1 MRIADYIATQ
11 VAEAGLT
18 EVFMVTG
25 GAAMHL
31 NDAFGREKRLHVR
44 PLHHEQSCTMAA
56 DAYSR
61 ISGKPAVVNVTAG
74 PGGINALNGVFGAY
88 VDSIPM
94 LIISGQA
101 KRETLVSSY
110 QDQALRQLGDQEVD
124 IIAMV
129 KKITKHAALITDP
142 ASIREQLELA
152 LFLAT
157 DGRHGPC
164 WLDIPI
170 DVQASEVEHANLHAF
185 LPPKPASKDRIT
197 IRNQT
202 SILIEKLQESH
213 RPLIYAGSGIRSSG
227 CQERL
232 LNFAE
237 KYGLPIVTAWNNN
250 DLIWDSHPL
259 YAGRPGTVGNRAGNF
274 AVQCCDLLLVLGC
287 RLNIRLISYNWKVFA
302 DHAWLCHVDIDRH
315 ELDKPTLNQDL
326 KIHADLADFFDT
338 IETLSDQTLTL
349 ERPISTWQKWS
360 AWTKELLDRYPVVD
374 SEQILR
380 DSGSSPINPYHFINT
395 LFSHLGENEIIT
407 FADGT
412 ACVAG
417 FQAAK
422 IRKGQRLFHNSGCA
436 SMGFDLP
443 AAIGAHYASKRRVF
457 CIAGD
462 GSLMMNIQ
470 ELAIIA
476 GNNLPIT
483 LFILDN
489 RGYHSIR
496 QTQANFFPG
505 NPVGCGEESHL
516 PFPDFER
523 VGSGFGIKS
532 LTLTTNQEVADKIP
546 EIINS
551 GAPLIVVIKLD
562 LSCEFSPKVTS
573 KRLADGT
580 MVTARLEDMS
590 PFLPRDE
597 FDSIMATALAI

>member
-56 DAYSR
+56 DAYAR

-94 LIISGQA
+94 LVISGQA
-101 KRETLVSSY
+101 KRETLVTTY
-110 QDQALRQLGDQEVD
+110 PNQALRQLGDQEVD

-142 ASIREQLELA
+142 STIRQQLDRA

-170 DVQASEVEHANLHAF
+170 DVQASEVEPATILSFQPA
-185 LPPKPASKDRIT
+185 KPASKDRRT
-197 IRNQT
+197 IHDQT
-202 SILIEKLQESH
+202 SVLLEKLKESH

-232 LNFAE
+232 LSFAE
-237 KYGLPIVTAWNNN
+237 KYGIPIVTAWNNN

-274 AVQCCDLLLVLGC
+274 AVQCSDLLLVLGC
-287 RLNIRLISYNWKVFA
+287 RLNIRLISYNWKAFA
-302 DHAWLCHVDIDRH
+302 DHAWICHVDIDEH

-326 KIHADLADFFDT
+326 KINADLVDFFDT
-338 IETLSDQTLTL
+338 IKSLTDQSNQQ
-349 ERPISTWQKWS
+349 EYPASTWRQWC
-360 AWTKELLDRYPVVD
+360 AWIKSLLDRYPVID
-374 SEQILR
+374 SDQILR
-380 DSGSSPINPYHFINT
+380 DSPSASINPYHFINT
-395 LFSHLGENEIIT
+395 LFIHLGENEIIT

-422 IRKGQRLFHNSGCA
+422 IKKGQRLFHNSGCA

-443 AAIGAHYASKRRVF
+443 AAIGAHYASKQRVF

-496 QTQANFFPG
+496 QTQANFFPD
-505 NPVGCGEESHL
+505 NPIGCGEESNL
-516 PFPDFER
+516 PFPDFEA
-523 VGSGFGIKS
+523 VGAGFGIKS
-532 LTLTTNQEVADKIP
+532 LTLTTNQEVADQIP
-546 EIINS
+546 DIVS
-551 GAPLIVVIKLD
+551 RDGPLIVVIKLD

-590 PFLPRDE
+590 PFLARDE
-597 FDSIMATALAI
+597 FDAIIATALAL

>member
-1 MRIADYIATQ
+1 MRVADYIANRL
-11 VAEAGLT
+11 AEAGLS

-44 PLHHEQSCTMAA
+44 PLHHEQSCAMAA
-56 DAYSR
+56 DAYARVSR
-61 ISGKPAVVNVTAG
+61 KPAIVNVTAG

-110 QDQALRQLGDQEVD
+110 ADSGLRQLGDQEVD
-124 IIAMV
+124 IISMV
-129 KKITKHAALITDP
+129 KKITKHAILLTDP
-142 ASIREQLELA
+142 NEIREQLELA
-152 LFLAT
+152 LFLTT

-170 DVQASEVEHANLHAF
+170 DVQASEIE
-185 LPPKPASKDRIT
+185 PAALRPFRLVISPIDDTT
-197 IRNQT
+197 IVKSQV
-202 SILIEKLQESH
+202 SCLIERLQQSH
-213 RPLIYAGSGIRSSG
+213 RPLLYAGSGIRSSG
-227 CQERL
+227 CEERL
-232 LNFAE
+232 LRFAE
-237 KYGLPIVTAWNNN
+237 IYGLPIVTAWNNN
-250 DLIWDSHPL
+250 DLIWDTHPL

-287 RLNIRLISYNWKVFA
+287 RLNIRLVSYNWKVFA
-302 DHAWLCHVDIDRH
+302 DRAWICHVDIDQH

-326 KIHADLADFFDT
+326 KIQADLNFFFDH
-338 IETLSDQTLTL
+338 L
-349 ERPISTWQKWS
+349 EPLASSQLKPQLATKTWAQWS
-360 AWTKELLDRYPVVD
+360 AWTKDMLDRFPVID
-374 SEQILR
+374 CEKIL
-380 DSGSSPINPYHFINT
+380 SVSPNSPVNPYHFIKS
-395 LFSHLGENEIIT
+395 FFAHLAEGEIIT

-417 FQAAK
+417 FQAAEIK
-422 IRKGQRLFHNSGCA
+422 KGQRLFHNSGCA

-443 AAIGAHYASKRRVF
+443 AAIGAHYASRRRVF
-457 CIAGD
+457 CVAGD

-470 ELAIIA
+470 ELAIVA
-476 GNNLPIT
+476 GNNLPII

-505 NPVGCGEESHL
+505 NPVGCGEESAL
-516 PFPDFER
+516 PFPDFES
-523 VGSGFGIKS
+523 VGTGFGIPS
-532 LTLTTNQEVADKIP
+532 LTLRTNREVSERIP
-546 EIINS
+546 EIVSSS
-551 GAPLIVVIKLD
+551 GPLIVVVKLD
-562 LSCEFSPKVTS
+562 LTCEFSPKVTS
-573 KRLADGT
+573 KRLEDGT

-597 FDSIMATALAI
+597 FEEIMSSASAI